1 MKVEIASRRKNLLGE
16 GPHWD
21 GRSSTLVYV
30 DGMGRDI
37 VRYDPSTRTETE
49 VFHLEGEIGN
59 AIPYVED
66 NRKLVVCMEK
76 GIYRLELDTKKK
88 TLLTEVSDPESTVKT
103 RLNDGKCD
111 ALGRLWTGSIPTV
124 ALENIIP
131 EKNNLWSFSKGR
143 LEHKLGKVSLSN
155 GITWTSENGTMFFVD
170 TIPTQIYAF
179 DFDLNA
185 GNISNRRL
193 LADFRSTPGYQGLG
207 LPDGM
212 TIDVNDKIWLACFE
226 GSGVIQIDPE
236 TAKILTKIDLPTKYT
251 TSCCFGGPNY
261 EDLYVTSA
269 SFLPESKKAEDG
281 LLFRVTGLGAKG
293 KAAYEFAG

>member
-185 GNISNRRL
+185 GNI
-193 LADFRSTPGYQGLG
+193 T
-207 LPDGM
+207 
-212 TIDVNDKIWLACFE
+212 
-226 GSGVIQIDPE
+226 
-236 TAKILTKIDLPTKYT
+236 KILTKIDLPTKYT